1 MNKGDESSA
10 NVEDLSF
17 SVTTLEIDNDQIK
30 FAVNFDNTAAVS
42 IGSKQDI
49 LIVELTDSDF
59 FASSITGSKIE
70 AGHTSFMN
78 LPKMY
83 SSIEFQ

>member
-1 MNKGDESSA
+1 MRGDESSA
-10 NVEDLSF
+10 HVEDLSF
-17 SVTTLEIDNDQIK
+17 SVTSLEIENDQIK
-30 FAVNFDNTAAVS
+30 FAVKFDNSAAVS
-42 IGSKQDI
+42 IGSKHDI
-49 LIVELTDSDF
+49 LKVELMDSDF
-59 FASSITGSKIE
+59 FANSITGSKIE